1 MYPVKR
7 FSRPVRGTWKNR
19 GPVFSAFLFFT
30 NPILYSFS
38 RYPPFFLP
46 PSSSPPSVSPRFL
59 PLVDGKGENLAG
71 EWKGEESVHMCVCV
85 CVCVYMCGVE
95 GASDD
100 RWIFRKD
107 FTKLR
112 VSSVFL
118 SPLLPFLW
126 FMNELKYTRTPPSII
141 PSLFYLTRR
150 KDIEDRF

>member
-71 EWKGEESVHMCVCV
+71 EWKGEESVYVYVCV
-85 CVCVYMCGVE
+85 CGVE

-100 RWIFRKD
+100 RWIFRKG

-112 VSSVFL
+112 VSLPSAPFSLVHEWTEVH
-118 SPLLPFLW
+118 SYSSIHHSIPFLPHSSQRYW
-126 FMNELKYTRTPPSII
+126 R
-141 PSLFYLTRR
+141 
-150 KDIEDRF
+150 